1 MIKYEVMQRLKVFKY
16 KDRFEITEGCT
27 IDDPEPKIIVSFD
40 TLIDAMAFFFDSDNN
55 IKTFIS
61 KYKSDTGNIYIVTE
75 YMIQENEYDK
85 DGENISNYIKIWHTT
100 RMNIFV
106 KDEKYNEVAIFFSY
120 KDAEN
125 FMNHDEREL
134 RMEF

>member
-1 MIKYEVMQRLKVFKY
+1 MIKYEVIKRSKEFRYEDQS
-16 KDRFEITEGCT
+16 EIVEGCT
-27 IDDPEPKIIVSFD
+27 ATDPEPEIIESFD

-100 RMNIFV
+100 KMNIFV

-120 KDAEN
+120 KVAEN
-125 FMNHDEREL
+125 FMNHDVRKL